1 MSFSLAVLL
10 VSQYCPG
17 ASILWLCV
25 GSDADSIMV
34 YVCVG
39 VEWGMRMREGEGGME
54 ERDRRGVEKKYG

>member
-39 VEWGMRMREGEGGME
+39 YGDEGRGRGDGG
-54 ERDRRGVEKKYG
+54 ERS

>member
-34 YVCVG
+34 YVWVG
-39 VEWGMRMREGEGGME
+39 VEGGMEGEGGIE
-54 ERDRRGVEKKYG
+54 ERDCRGVEKRYG